1 MSKKLF
7 FGMFVAAGMLLATSC
22 SKDELET
29 AQSGNE
35 AQVTFSLGLE
45 GHIATRAISDGKSAD
60 KLVYAVFDENGNR
73 ITSIEQVTRENVEF
87 PTTETLTLAKGQTYK
102 VAFWAQDADCSAY
115 DVDDNMDVTVSYEN
129 ATNNDE
135 TRDAFFKTTE
145 AFTVT
150 GSTSMDV
157 VLKRPFAQINV
168 GVEQTDWTA
177 AVASGVTI
185 QNSSVIIQ
193 NAATKI
199 NLVTG
204 AVSDPTEVT
213 YSLATIPAENLSV
226 DVNGDG
232 EKETYKWLSMSY
244 ILVDDLTET
253 EGVQGAQKATLE
265 GLKFTFQPTT
275 GNDIILEDGLNSVPV
290 QRNWRTNILGKLLT
304 GDITF
309 NISIDEMY
317 EDDHIYPNGSAQELA
332 MAAANGGEV
341 ILEENV
347 ELKQTIIVA
356 NGNALTVNLNGH
368 SIVNTNQSANA
379 TTGVFVVESGSK
391 LTIQGE
397 GTIDGGS
404 GSANN
409 LAVWAY
415 PDSEVNISGGTFT
428 VGKDKDGDG
437 NSTIYTTGGTINISG
452 GTFKT
457 GCDDTKYILN
467 VGQTQGATGTI
478 IVTGGTFIGYDPATG
493 DDNLGGSFVAEGYTS
508 VKVAGTNNSYAVV
521 PSSATIDENTV
532 AAVDAT
538 SFAAAVN
545 KENANIVL
553 CGEESFTMPASVAK
567 GVSIKGSGDTEL
579 VVESSNK
586 TISADG
592 VTISDVVLKA
602 DISTNNQPIINVTGT
617 GVVFDNVK
625 VSTTLYEKGVQVE
638 NNASVTIKNSTF
650 EGANYGTFANG
661 TGEIV
666 VENCDFSADCLYAFN
681 GAGKFTATN
690 CTFRGWMSGWKYGGT
705 FDNCMF
711 ESGNRYVPGVI
722 CYGDTEF
729 KNCTFGKY
737 NRPWTDNNGNEI
749 VYEDKYAVDVHVSTG
764 DAKTVTFTNCKY
776 SDGTDVDTYLFVR
789 KIGDG
794 KEDPV
799 KVIIN
804 GTEYTADNFVE
815 ML

>member
-1 MSKKLF
+1 
-7 FGMFVAAGMLLATSC
+7 MLLATSC
-22 SKDELET
+22 SQDELGT

-73 ITSIEQVTRENVEF
+73 ISTLKKEEISTSF
-87 PTTETLTLAKGQTYK
+87 PTTVTLTLAKGQTYK
-102 VAFWAQDADCSAY
+102 VAFWAQDADCKAY
-115 DVDDNMDVTVSYEN
+115 TIDDNMNVEVSYDN

-135 TRDAFFKTTE
+135 TRDAFFKTET
-145 AFTVT
+145 FTVS
-150 GSTSMDV
+150 GSASMDV

-168 GVEQTDWTA
+168 GVEMTDWTA
-177 AVASGVTI
+177 AVASGIKI
-185 QNSSVIIQ
+185 QNSSVTIQ

-213 YSLATIPAENLSV
+213 YSLATIPAQFAESENLEV
-226 DVNGDG
+226 DVNGN
-232 EKETYKWLSMSY
+232 KEIETNEIYKWLSMSY
-244 ILVDDLTET
+244 ILVDDETET
-253 EGVQGAQKATLE
+253 EGVQGAEKATLE
-265 GLKFTFQPTT
+265 GLKFTFQPEN

-317 EDDHIYPNGSAQELA
+317 EGDNNVFPVGDVQALMKAIEQ
-332 MAAANGGEV
+332 GGTV
-341 ILEENV
+341 
-347 ELKQTIIVA
+347 
-356 NGNALTVNLNGH
+356 ALTDDVVLSEPLVITDGKTVTINLNGH
-368 SIVNTNQSANA
+368 DIINKTQNSELETYALVAKGNSI
-379 TTGVFVVESGSK
+379 
-391 LTIQGE
+391 L
-397 GTIDGGS
+397 
-404 GSANN
+404 
-409 LAVWAY
+409 
-415 PDSEVNISGGTFT
+415 NIE
-428 VGKDKDGDG
+428 GDG
-437 NSTIYTTGGTINISG
+437 NIQALADDTDDDGYRMAVYAYGNAVVNIKGGNFYNSQKTNAQLDLIYADGNAIINISG
-452 GTFKT
+452 GTFKSNCYSNR
-457 GCDDTKYILN
+457 GGKIVYWVLN
-467 VGQTQGATGTI
+467 KKNDSNAQI
-478 IVTGGTFIGYDPATG
+478 NVTGGTFINFNPASPQT
-493 DDNLGGSFVAEGYTS
+493 DDDDTYVVEGYTS
-508 VKVAGTNNSYAVV
+508 VKVAGTDNSYAVV
-521 PSSATIDENTV
+521 PGSATIDENTV

-545 KENANIVL
+545 EENANIVL
-553 CGEESFTMPASVAK
+553 CGEESFSMPASVAK

-586 TISADG
+586 TISADD

-705 FDNCMF
+705 FDNCTF
-711 ESGNRYVPGVI
+711 ESGNRYYPCVV

-729 KNCTFGKY
+729 KNCTFGK
-737 NRPWTDNNGNEI
+737 NKPWLDDDNNLI
-749 VYEDKYAVDVHVSTG
+749 TSTYDLDVHVSTG
-764 DAKTVTFTNCKY
+764 DTKTVTFTNCKY
-776 SDGTDVDTYLFVR
+776 SDGTDVDTDLFIR
-789 KIGDG
+789 KVGDG
-794 KEDPV
+794 KKDPV

-804 GTEYTADNFVE
+804 GTEYFADNFVE

>member
-1 MSKKLF
+1 
-7 FGMFVAAGMLLATSC
+7 MLLATSC

-45 GHIATRAISDGKSAD
+45 GRIATRAISDGESAD
-60 KLVYAVFDENGNR
+60 KLVYAVFNENGNR
-73 ITSIEQVTRENVEF
+73 ITSIEQVTRKNVEF

-102 VAFWAQDADCSAY
+102 VAFWAQDADCEAY
-115 DVDDNMDVTVSYEN
+115 TIDDNMKVTVSYDN

-135 TRDAFFKTTE
+135 TRDAFFKTET
-145 AFTVT
+145 FTVT
-150 GSTSMDV
+150 GSTSIDV
-157 VLKRPFAQINV
+157 ELKRPFAQINV
-168 GVEQTDWTA
+168 GVEETDWTA
-177 AVASGVTI
+177 AVASGIEIEKSTVTI
-185 QNSSVIIQ
+185 KQ
-193 NAATKI
+193 AATMI

-204 AVSDPTEVT
+204 AVSSSTDVT
-213 YSLATIPAENLSV
+213 YDLETIPAEYLSV
-226 DVNGDG
+226 DVDGDG

-244 ILVDDLTET
+244 ILVDDESKA

-265 GLKFTFQPTT
+265 GLKFTFKPVS
-275 GNDIILEDGLNSVPV
+275 GKDIILEDGLNSVPV

-309 NISIDEMY
+309 TIKIDPNY
-317 EDDHIYPNGSAQELA
+317 EDDYIYPSESAQKLA

-356 NGNALTVNLNGH
+356 KGNALTVNLNGH
-368 SIVNTNQSANA
+368 NIVNINQSANA

-397 GTIDGGS
+397 GIINGGS
-404 GSANN
+404 GSASN

-457 GCDDTKYILN
+457 ECDDTKYILN

-508 VKVAGTNNSYAVV
+508 VKVAGTDNSYAVV
-521 PSSATIDENTV
+521 SSSATIDENTV

-538 SFAAAVN
+538 SFATAVN

-661 TGEIV
+661 IGEIV

-794 KEDPV
+794 KKDPV

-804 GTEYTADNFVE
+804 DTEYTADNFVE

>member
-1 MSKKLF
+1 
-7 FGMFVAAGMLLATSC
+7 MFVAAGMLLATSC

-45 GHIATRAISDGKSAD
+45 GHIATRAISDGKRAD

-457 GCDDTKYILN
+457 ECDDTKYILN

-508 VKVAGTNNSYAVV
+508 VKVAGTNNI
-521 PSSATIDENTV
+521 ATQ
-532 AAVDAT
+532 
-538 SFAAAVN
+538 
-545 KENANIVL
+545 L
-553 CGEESFTMPASVAK
+553 
-567 GVSIKGSGDTEL
+567 
-579 VVESSNK
+579 
-586 TISADG
+586 
-592 VTISDVVLKA
+592 
-602 DISTNNQPIINVTGT
+602 
-617 GVVFDNVK
+617 
-625 VSTTLYEKGVQVE
+625 
-638 NNASVTIKNSTF
+638 
-650 EGANYGTFANG
+650 
-661 TGEIV
+661 
-666 VENCDFSADCLYAFN
+666 
-681 GAGKFTATN
+681 
-690 CTFRGWMSGWKYGGT
+690 FR
-705 FDNCMF
+705 
-711 ESGNRYVPGVI
+711 
-722 CYGDTEF
+722 
-729 KNCTFGKY
+729 
-737 NRPWTDNNGNEI
+737 
-749 VYEDKYAVDVHVSTG
+749 
-764 DAKTVTFTNCKY
+764 
-776 SDGTDVDTYLFVR
+776 VR
-789 KIGDG
+789 LQSMKI
-794 KEDPV
+794 
-799 KVIIN
+799 
-804 GTEYTADNFVE
+804 
-815 ML
+815 L